1 MNTQNISDIV
11 VAVATALIPVIFA
24 WLGKYF
30 KDNQKAVSL
39 LEVLEPLAKEA
50 VIAAEKLGLDKQL
63 SGAVQKNE
71 AIQKVLASLKKL
83 GFDNADEQVIADAV
97 EAEWAKLDQEL
108 KDLYKDKAIEQP
120 REVKVEDNKISSK

>member
-24 WLGKYF
+24 WLGKFF
-30 KDNQKAVSL
+30 KDNKKAVSL

-50 VIAAEKLGLDKQL
+50 VIAAEKLGIDKQL
-63 SGAVQKNE
+63 SGAAQKNE

-83 GFDNADEQVIADAV
+83 GFDNADKQVIADAV

-108 KDLYKDKAIEQP
+108 KDLYKEKAIKQH
-120 REVKVEDNKISSK
+120 REVKVEDNKISAK